1 MKKRLVSLLLVVMM
15 ILGTSLS
22 TNAKYFSDVSTSLDD
37 EIYEAINYMSDNGF
51 MNGYSDGTFRPNTKM
66 TRALMIVVLHNFSR
80 DTGTYGTIPF
90 TDVSTSAA
98 YYDAVCW
105 GYHTGIVSGSGTS
118 FSPNS
123 YVTIEQFACF
133 LYRYATD
140 YKGYT
145 YNDSNIITG
154 LADYSNI
161 ASYARESVNWMVCR
175 NILVPATTL
184 GESYISPK
192 ANLTR
197 ANIALCMTRYGRN
210 VDMLVDCQDVYSFVN
225 SFSSFNTSYKDIL
238 ASDKTKIEN
247 FITDYYGDNATANAF
262 KNNALNMLERYP
274 YYGSRWKGASY
285 GMVITAALD
294 KVGILAV
301 NENYD
306 TNKETLFDCSMPRN
320 NANLKSLLY
329 SYDFTQYLDFCD
341 TQVYSGTTGTYSL
354 ENGLRNLYEC
364 MQDGN
369 TPVIFKYSDGS
380 GYGKAALV
388 YNFYS
393 TGVGFY
399 IMDAYIPELSISN
412 GLSYVSVSF
421 DFKTCT
427 VNGRNVSSFSFNSD
441 FDCYRNYFDMDGRA
455 NNTPGL
461 ESTTTLNNN
470 SNVQTVSTLSTGSV
484 IDPVQILITHL
495 GDITITNDANQTITI
510 SDGAVSTDNMLIYS
524 NNLIVGSS
532 VDNPDVP
539 CAFLL
544 TVDNSEFFTIT
555 STTQE
560 YELYI
565 VGSDYDDNI
574 SISGEA
580 TITINA

>member
-1 MKKRLVSLLLVVMM
+1 M
-15 ILGTSLS
+15 S

-197 ANIALCMTRYGRN
+197 ANIALCMTRYGRYA
-210 VDMLVDCQDVYSFVN
+210 DRIIESQDVYSFTN
-225 SFSSFNTSYKDIL
+225 SFENYQVMLNRHILTSDD
-238 ASDKTKIEN
+238 AKIRG
-247 FITDYYGDNATANAF
+247 FINNYYGEGSVDAN
-262 KNNALNMLERYP
+262 KALKTFDE
-274 YYGSRWKGASY
+274 YYDFGYYWEGASY
-285 GMVITAALD
+285 GMVVTAALD

-306 TNKETLFDCSMPRN
+306 TNKETLYDCDIPNDNGELM
-320 NANLKSLLY
+320 SLLY
-329 SYDFTQYLDFCD
+329 SYDFSQYLDFCN
-341 TQVYSGTTGTYSL
+341 TTVYSDDTGVKSL
-354 ENGLRNLYEC
+354 SNGLRLFEEC
-364 MQDGN
+364 MREGN
-369 TPVIFKYSDGS
+369 SPVIFKYTDAN
-380 GYGKAALV
+380 GYGKAALAFD
-388 YNFYS
+388 YAQ
-393 TGVGFY
+393 TGVGY
-399 IMDAYIPELSISN
+399 YVMNAYSPTSEDGSIVHLYMTDDYSSCRVGN
-412 GLSYVSVSF
+412 DVV
-421 DFKTCT
+421 K
-427 VNGRNVSSFSFNSD
+427 SFSFDAD
-441 FDCYRNYFDMDGRA
+441 FDRFRDHFDMDGRA
-455 NNTPGL
+455 NNQSGH
-461 ESTTTLNNN
+461 ETTTN
-470 SNVQTVSTLSTGSV
+470 SNVNSSVQTASTMSATDTV
-484 IDPVQILITHL
+484 KILITHL
-495 GDITITNDANQTITI
+495 GNITITNDANETITI
-510 SDGAVSTDNMLIYS
+510 SNGVLSTDDMLIY
-524 NNLIVGSS
+524 NENLIVSAS
-532 VDNPDVP
+532 VENPDAP
-539 CAFLL
+539 CGYLL
-544 TVDNSEFFTIT
+544 TIDNSDYFTIA

-560 YELYI
+560 YEFYI
-565 VGSDYDDNI
+565 VGADYDDKI
-574 SISGEA
+574 ETTGVESV
-580 TITINA
+580 TVNA